1 MQAIGLRPNGD
12 ANKRNKLTN
21 AYFLRCKICCWKASL
36 QKCLEACAH
45 FAHCAHFADERYARD
60 SALARTGQ
68 TTKLFL
74 TGIIAF
80 ILDIY
85 ILAAGTST

>member
-45 FAHCAHFADERYARD
+45 FADERYARD
-60 SALARTGQ
+60 SALARMGQ

-74 TGIIAF
+74 TGRIIAF
-80 ILDIY
+80 ILDVS
-85 ILAAGTST
+85 ILVAGTST